1 MEIWPLKWVEK
12 TIGISDFFMENPSG
26 WLENPSFLEALP
38 PEIRGVLNYVY
49 SVGRVDPAKDVFPHA
64 RSWMKGKLHSYMIE
78 HRFECFQ
85 HIPDS
90 SIGIII
96 PGRMFETTNQIMTHH
111 KLQVLCDFSI
121 ANSEESAQAP

>member
-1 MEIWPLKWVEK
+1 
-12 TIGISDFFMENPSG
+12 
-26 WLENPSFLEALP
+26 
-38 PEIRGVLNYVY
+38 VLNYVY